1 MVISMPG
8 GTHEKFV
15 RVPPSCVI
23 IVPCLACTNIYI
35 KVLIK
40 NERMSRMACCQQ
52 ACLGIVCQQCGPCHG
67 PARKSVNQMQDCAK
81 QTCTDESS

>member
-15 RVPPSCVI
+15 HVPPSCVI

-40 NERMSRMACCQQ
+40 NE
-52 ACLGIVCQQCGPCHG
+52 
-67 PARKSVNQMQDCAK
+67 
-81 QTCTDESS
+81 